1 MNSKLQQLVT
11 CLAWCRGFGSEH
23 LQSFF
28 ALQITATSNCGR
40 YRPVASRGSL
50 LFFLMLELQKVDPN
64 YVYSLNAFVSIF
76 VHAIAVAPK
85 FEGAAKFGGSG
96 KGSKQR
102 SNSSKSGVGMTARTL
117 GGGSGSTLMR
127 RFRSAVSK
135 VICANRFRWN
145 VDLLRNSRIPHS
157 HLNGD
162 PGDGALESSKSGNL
176 SAKLRSIDDAFR
188 RKIHDRCKNLLER
201 ISLSCFQYLNRSVFG
216 EHKLMLATLFT
227 FKSLQQSGE
236 MSVELALALLNM
248 GATGIADSTP
258 TAGNSGT
265 AAGSAVNAVKRN
277 NDGTR
282 PPMHVED
289 WMTPTSWAK
298 VVQLQS
304 VFELQRLPVDISSD
318 ADLWADWFHVMQ
330 PEEEPLP
337 AP

>member
-1 MNSKLQQLVT
+1 
-11 CLAWCRGFGSEH
+11 
-23 LQSFF
+23 
-28 ALQITATSNCGR
+28 
-40 YRPVASRGSL
+40 
-50 LFFLMLELQKVDPN
+50 
-64 YVYSLNAFVSIF
+64 
-76 VHAIAVAPK
+76 
-85 FEGAAKFGGSG
+85 
-96 KGSKQR
+96 
-102 SNSSKSGVGMTARTL
+102 
-117 GGGSGSTLMR
+117 MR
-127 RFRSAVSK
+127 RFRSAVGK

-145 VDLLRNSRIPHS
+145 VDLLRTSRIPQS

-188 RKIHDRCKNLLER
+188 RKIHDRCNDLLQR

-258 TAGNSGT
+258 TTGSSGT